1 VKVQVNIVV
10 FAFIIALYSCDR
22 PEHNIEQDLLPE
34 RDYFNDKFLVP
45 VSYSY
50 CPPDSSFWNLFEESN
65 YEEIVRVSESKD
77 NESENFP
84 DEISDFRRGIYF
96 ISKAELDGE
105 WSMEFILNQFDSRL
119 HHKPSKFWPRY
130 VYTDSLVKILGPYE
144 TFALLVYDFMEYKRF
159 SQPFLQLE
167 YSMYAKLGDQRESNI
182 FFRVIDNTISQ
193 DTANVNSFLDSVNQ
207 EFAQWTFI
215 DSLKLHYQ
223 TAKLYQDS
231 LK

>member
-1 VKVQVNIVV
+1 MKVQGTIVV
-10 FAFIIALYSCDR
+10 FAFIIGLFSCDR

-34 RDYFNDKFLVP
+34 RDYFDDKFLELK
-45 VSYSY
+45 SYSY
-50 CPPDSSFWNLFEESN
+50 CPPDSSFWKLFEESN
-65 YEEIVRVSESKD
+65 YEEIVRVSELD
-77 NESENFP
+77 GNESENFP

-105 WSMEFILNQFDSRL
+105 WSMEFILNQFDPRL
-119 HHKPSKFWPRY
+119 HHKPSTFYPRY

-159 SQPFLQLE
+159 SQPFLELD
-167 YSMYAKLGDQRESNI
+167 YAMYTKLGDQAENN
-182 FFRVIDNTISQ
+182 FFLRLIETTISQ
-193 DTANVNSFLDSVNQ
+193 DTVNVNVFLDSVNQ